1 MAKAKAVVVQDDQLR
16 TSAQLAEELDTVEDN
31 KPMKLEVSK
40 GVSYEDLHR
49 QLKTVISGTTPLHRA
64 AKNSDEAA
72 KTIRIE
78 METASD
84 EEKGLLER
92 QLEALDELV
101 SLTEDEGKKAADKV
115 MQRKKIDKD
124 QAADLLKYLQKSVQ
138 ASEVLG
144 DRIGLSLSEVLEDY
158 LGKIGNRNML
168 DADFRMELF
177 KELGEHLAGSELLSS
192 AKGAANIAQAIE
204 DGVELGTKEATKT
217 ATAEIEKVMA
227 DVSRYEGIHDLA
239 KGLAESSLTEKESL
253 SELKRLGVLLE
264 DMDGFAEEQAKLAA
278 LSRDDVEKNTENI
291 VDLKNVLWRLADR
304 TMETKMLHT
313 LNQIEHKFAKSIL
326 TSSELEKSI
335 TKNSLGKELLKNP
348 GKVSAGGLGTAA
360 MLASSIPGLQ
370 WLAGPAMLM
379 DSFSGMGGGGGMG
392 FSEGILGALGLKK
405 AAGGIKNMWGKMR
418 GKAPAAAAGGSRG
431 AVGKALGTAGRGLM
445 RTRYGRVLGLAGAG
459 AAAYGGY
466 SLFDGDDGEVPET
479 ARTVEEPFRE
489 DSAGYAETIAPTE
502 AASRTV
508 VPNEPSMPPE
518 EAPTSD
524 IGGASIGMAA
534 AVGTGALAAE
544 RLASRKAAGTRMGR
558 WAQGVRDRRAAR
570 KAAKGTGRM
579 AQAAT
584 RATSAIGGT
593 KAMRTISDSRTGKA
607 LGTAGRAAKT
617 VSKFVGRRAL
627 GPLFAVGEY
636 AFADSSEERKKAV
649 GGGVGGAVGAAVGQ
663 VLIPIPVVGA
673 LVGGAVGY
681 AAGEWLS
688 GKFVDA
694 EDRIPDEV
702 KNLGPLMEEKY
713 IDSVIAEGQW
723 LDVKDGNFSSRNPAE
738 ALMPEEVDGLRKY
751 YKGLLARANV
761 RDWLEDSSISDLD
774 EGRKIP
780 AVARLLTM
788 HDADR
793 KTASIFMEEAENLW
807 KRKDGTPS
815 RMSRMRDEP
824 VVGYARGAS
833 DDMDA
838 VAGMSADMLP
848 ASIGSMGHSN
858 SASTA
863 VHAANM
869 HRRSPAPIGKA
880 PAAAPSRSAR
890 KPPPFAAD
898 NPGSAGGSGVPSMQ
912 PDEFG
917 IALARSMIFN

>member
-1 MAKAKAVVVQDDQLR
+1 MATASALEDRLEV
-16 TSAQLAEELDTVEDN
+16 SAQLAEELDTVEDN

-40 GVSYEDLHR
+40 GASYEDLHR
-49 QLKTVISGTTPLHRA
+49 QLKTVISGTTLLHRA

-72 KTIRIE
+72 NTIRIE

-115 MQRKKIDKD
+115 LRRKKIDED
-124 QAADLLKYLQKSVQ
+124 QAADLLQYLQKSVQ

-313 LNQIEHKFAKSIL
+313 LNQIEHKFDKSIL
-326 TSSELEKSI
+326 TSSELEESI

-379 DSFSGMGGGGGMG
+379 DSFSGMGGGMG
-392 FSEGILGALGLKK
+392 FSEGILGALGIKK
-405 AAGGIKNMWGKMR
+405 AAGGAKNLWGRMR

-445 RTRYGRVLGLAGAG
+445 RTRYGRILGLAGAG

-466 SLFDGDDGEVPET
+466 SLFDGDDGGVPET

-489 DSAGYAETIAPTE
+489 DSAGYAETVAPTE

-524 IGGASIGMAA
+524 IAGTSIGTAA
-534 AVGTGALAAE
+534 AIGTGALAAE

-570 KAAKGTGRM
+570 KAAKGPGRM

-593 KAMRTISDSRTGKA
+593 RAMRTISDSKTGKA

-617 VSKFVGRRAL
+617 VAKFAGRRAL

-636 AFADSSEERKKAV
+636 ALADSSEERKKAV
-649 GGGVGGAVGAAVGQ
+649 GGGVGGAVGAAIGQ
-663 VLIPIPVVGA
+663 VLIPIPVIGA

-694 EDRIPDEV
+694 EDKIPDEV

-713 IDSVIAEGQW
+713 IDSVVAEGQW
-723 LDVKDGNFSSRNPAE
+723 LDVKDGGFSSRNPAE

-815 RMSRMRDEP
+815 RTSRMRNEP

-869 HRRSPAPIGKA
+869 RRGPSAPVGKA
-880 PAAAPSRSAR
+880 SAPPSRRTAR
-890 KPPPFAAD
+890 RPPPTAAD
-898 NPGSAGGSGVPSMQ
+898 SPGSAGGSGVPSMQ